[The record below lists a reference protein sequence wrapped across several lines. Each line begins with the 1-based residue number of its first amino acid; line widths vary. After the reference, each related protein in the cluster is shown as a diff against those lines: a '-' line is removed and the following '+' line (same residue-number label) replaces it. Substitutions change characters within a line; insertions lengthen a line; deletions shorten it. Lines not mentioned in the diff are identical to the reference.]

1 MKVSIVGIG
10 RVGVTVAFA
19 LTLRNLA
26 RELVLVGRNRR
37 AVTGEALDLQ
47 HAQSFVSVPGTVR
60 EGEVA
65 DTAGSDVI
73 VFCASVPMP
82 EGAFARSRLGPG
94 NAQLVRELLPALA
107 AASPGA
113 VVVMVSNPVD
123 VLTWVAREATG
134 FPAAR
139 VIGTGTLIDSARF
152 RQMLSAEVGI
162 HPDDLRAYI
171 LGEHGPTQFAAMSC
185 ATAGGEPIDDTPQR
199 RELFARAAGAG
210 IEIFRHKGHTNFG
223 VAMAAVDIIEAIAH
237 DARRTLPVSTVLDGF
252 CGIDGVCLSLP
263 CVVGRGGIFRVLHP
277 SLNAEEQEAL
287 RRCAASVREQLD
299 ECRA

>member
-26 RELVLVGRNRR
+26 RELVLVGRNRK

-47 HAQSFVSVPGTVR
+47 HAQSFVSVPGVVR
-60 EGEVA
+60 EGVAA

-94 NAQLVRELLPALA
+94 NAALVRELLPELA

-113 VVVMVSNPVD
+113 VLVMVSNPVD
-123 VLTWVAREATG
+123 VLTWVAREASG
-134 FPAAR
+134 FPVER

-152 RQMLSAEVGI
+152 RQLLSAEVGI

-185 ATAGGEPIDDTPQR
+185 ATAGGEPIDDTPER

-223 VAMAAVDIIEAIAH
+223 VAMAAVDIIEAIAN
-237 DARRTLPVSTVLDGF
+237 DARRTLPVSTRLDGF
-252 CGIDGVCLSLP
+252 CGIEGVCLSLP
-263 CVVGRGGIFRVLHP
+263 CVVGRGGILRVLHP
-277 SLNAEEQEAL
+277 SLNAEEQAAL
-287 RRCAASVREQLD
+287 RLCAASVREQLE